1 MALNASE
8 RNIFADGI
16 LRCFGE
22 DAHTAGRFLRFLNDV
37 AGVSLLTNVQSRAA
51 VYQPF
56 ILVMQL
62 VTIVCLQAARDTRLV
77 DGLGF
82 VPFALL
88 GGIAGFAIYQ
98 RLTHKQ
104 FHSTV
109 SALLLVSGLGLL
121 GRSL

>member
-56 ILVMQL
+56 I
-62 VTIVCLQAARDTRLV
+62 D
-77 DGLGF
+77 
-82 VPFALL
+82 
-88 GGIAGFAIYQ
+88 
-98 RLTHKQ
+98 
-104 FHSTV
+104 
-109 SALLLVSGLGLL
+109 SGLTISWWQGEVA
-121 GRSL
+121 RIYNQTQTA